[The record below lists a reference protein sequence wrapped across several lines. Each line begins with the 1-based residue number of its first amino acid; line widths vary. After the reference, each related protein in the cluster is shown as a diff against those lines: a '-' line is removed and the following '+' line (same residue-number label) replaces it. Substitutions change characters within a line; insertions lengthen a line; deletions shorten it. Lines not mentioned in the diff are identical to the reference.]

1 MRDPYPV
8 IVLIP
13 GLGLLAFQKDASTA
27 RVSAEFYES
36 TIRIIR
42 WAEGVDEYVP
52 IPEQEAFDIEYLVP
66 RRSQAAADAAAEEPR
81 GTDLPGH
88 RRRWRDRARD
98 GGAAAFRRGRS
109 RAGGCRCSP
118 R

>member
-52 IPEQEAFDIEYLVP
+52 IPEQEAFDIEYWSLEEAKLRRMPDQRASRDGSAWLPAAVEGSGAP
-66 RRSQAAADAAAEEPR
+66 RRRGCFQKEPP
-81 GTDLPGH
+81 LC
-88 RRRWRDRARD
+88 WRM
-98 GGAAAFRRGRS
+98 S
-109 RAGGCRCSP
+109 TPP